1 VKAFYRNGL
10 MRVPTLACEISF
22 TFTPRRVY
30 RPLRSGDG
38 GADSKVPR
46 RLCTR
51 QAFALRSFLR
61 AAASTAWPQTL
72 TPAPEPM
79 PFAAAVNR
87 AASLTPPIAF
97 SARDASLL
105 SERRQRRTKVA
116 VPPGHGRA
124 AMGEGSV
131 LCTSGRRR
139 AKMDGCG
146 ASGFSLKSCHSAICV
161 LQNVAVWRE
170 FFTFYTE
177 KIVLSQ
183 SSCIFVHGMSSDG
196 NKCTR
201 CRTRAPRGPMK
212 TTTSRIP
219 LPGVVPIGT
228 TARTRIDPLST
239 N

>member
-1 VKAFYRNGL
+1 MRERFPSPSPRAGL
-10 MRVPTLACEISF
+10 T
-22 TFTPRRVY
+22 
-30 RPLRSGDG
+30 D
-38 GADSKVPR
+38 
-46 RLCTR
+46 LCGVGT
-51 QAFALRSFLR
+51 
-61 AAASTAWPQTL
+61 AASTVKCPVVCARVRCL
-72 TPAPEPM
+72 HC
-79 PFAAAVNR
+79 
-87 AASLTPPIAF
+87 AASFVRRRRQLGRKRSPLRPNRCLLPLPQIARLRSPPITF

-116 VPPGHGRA
+116 VPPGHGRR

-139 AKMDGCG
+139 TKMDGCG

-201 CRTRAPRGPMK
+201 CRARALRGPMK

>member
-1 VKAFYRNGL
+1 
-10 MRVPTLACEISF
+10 MRVPTRAREISF

-30 RPLRSGDG
+30 RPLWSGDG

-51 QAFALRSFLR
+51 QAFALRRFLR
-61 AAASTAWPQTL
+61 AAAVTAWRKRSPLPPNRCLLPLPQITR
-72 TPAPEPM
+72 P
-79 PFAAAVNR
+79 R
-87 AASLTPPIAF
+87 SPPNLLF
-97 SARDASLL
+97 RSRRPPL

-146 ASGFSLKSCHSAICV
+146 ASWFSLKSYRSAIRV
-161 LQNVAVWRE
+161 LQNVVVWRR

-196 NKCTR
+196 NKCAR

-219 LPGVVPIGT
+219 LLGDVPIGT

>member
-1 VKAFYRNGL
+1 
-10 MRVPTLACEISF
+10 MRAPTRAREISF
-22 TFTPRRVY
+22 TFTPRRVC
-30 RPLRSGDG
+30 RPLRSESAAPTLKDHVVC
-38 GADSKVPR
+38 ARVR
-46 RLCTR
+46 RLHC
-51 QAFALRSFLR
+51 
-61 AAASTAWPQTL
+61 AASLRGGGDSLAQTL

-79 PFAAAVNR
+79 PFAAAANQ
-87 AASLTPPIAF
+87 AASLAPQSPFLLTTPPP
-97 SARDASLL
+97 L

-139 AKMDGCG
+139 TKMDGCG
-146 ASGFSLKSCHSAICV
+146 ASGFSLKSRHSAIRV
-161 LQNVAVWRE
+161 LQNVVVRRG

-196 NKCTR
+196 NKCAL
-201 CRTRAPRGPMK
+201 CRTRALRGPMK
-212 TTTSRIP
+212 ITTSRIP
-219 LPGVVPIGT
+219 LLADVLIGT

>member
-1 VKAFYRNGL
+1 
-10 MRVPTLACEISF
+10 MRAPTRAREISF
-22 TFTPRRVY
+22 TFTPCRVY

-38 GADSKVPR
+38 GADSEVPR
-46 RLCTR
+46 RLCMC
-51 QAFALRSFLR
+51 QAFALRRFLR
-61 AAASTAWPQTL
+61 AV
-72 TPAPEPM
+72 
-79 PFAAAVNR
+79 AVTTGQQ
-87 AASLTPPIAF
+87 SLTLVREPLPLASVASRAPSLPPTALPLVVPHC
-97 SARDASLL
+97 RGGH
-105 SERRQRRTKVA
+105 RTKNA
-116 VPPGHGRA
+116 VQSVHLRS

-131 LCTSGRRR
+131 LCTPGRRR
-139 AKMDGCG
+139 TKMDGCG
-146 ASGFSLKSCHSAICV
+146 ASGFSLKSYCSAIRV
-161 LQNVAVWRE
+161 LQNVVIWCG

-196 NKCTR
+196 NKCAR

-219 LPGVVPIGT
+219 LLGDVPIGT